1 LVCWDGEGWADP
13 REMMMTLMVVVKYVL
28 YIVKLT
34 LPYAFDLW
42 FRAILDGI
50 TVNVYSVPIGPGII
64 SLTQGFPTH

>member
-1 LVCWDGEGWADP
+1 VGKGP

-34 LPYAFDLW
+34 LLLAFDLW

-50 TVNVYSVPIGPGII
+50 RVSVYSVPIGPGVI
-64 SLTQGFPTH
+64 SLYDR